1 MNDRQPSTMYV
12 TYTLAGGGAERL
24 LTNLILQH
32 PAPERVSVVTLR
44 PGGVFR
50 SRIEDAGVEVVDLGM
65 TQYHHG
71 LAGALRLARRMRAQ
85 RPEIVHGWDYFSNL
99 LICVAHLLA
108 RSHAR
113 IFWAAFGT
121 GFGPQKLK
129 WRFRAA
135 VRLNAWLSRWVDGMA
150 YNGPEVREYHRA
162 IGFREPRSALISN
175 SIDAGVFRHDA
186 QRRETVRAELGIA
199 PDDVVVAV
207 VARVDPQK
215 DWPTV
220 FTAMR
225 GLPGVVTVAVGDGT
239 TSLPAW
245 PGLIRLGWRDDIVS
259 VLSAADVFLLAS
271 AFGEGTSLALGE
283 AMLCGLPCIVTDVGG
298 NGRLVGDAG
307 IVVQPGNAAAIREAV
322 VALARDPE
330 QRRALGTLARSRAA
344 AATPRDTE
352 IQQMHALA
360 LALAEESS

>member
-1 MNDRQPSTMYV
+1 MNAPQPSTMYV

-32 PAPERVSVVTLR
+32 PAPERVSVVTMR

-50 SRIEDAGVEVVDLGM
+50 SRIEEAGVEVVDLGM
-65 TQYHHG
+65 TQYHHA
-71 LAGALRLARRMRAQ
+71 LAGAWRLARLMRAQ

-99 LICVAHLLA
+99 LVFVAHLFA
-108 RSHAR
+108 RNGAR

-129 WRFRAA
+129 WRFRAV

-150 YNGPEVREYHRA
+150 YNGPEVREYHRG

-175 SIDAGVFRHDA
+175 ATDAGVFRHDA

-199 PDDVVVAV
+199 PDDVVVVV

-215 DWPTV
+215 DWPAV
-220 FTAMR
+220 CAAMR
-225 GLPGVVTVAVGDGT
+225 GLPGVVTLAVGDGT
-239 TSLPAW
+239 AALPPQA
-245 PGLIRLGWRDDIVS
+245 GLIRLGWRDDVVS

-307 IVVQPGNAAAIREAV
+307 IVIQPGDAQAIRDAV
-322 VALARDPE
+322 IALARDPE
-330 QRRALGTLARSRAA
+330 RRRALGRLARSRAA
-344 AATPRDTE
+344 AATPRDTG
-352 IQQMHALA
+352 IHHLHAPALA
-360 LALAEESS
+360 GESS